1 MLNVFSGL
9 WAKVGWYVL
18 AASVIAGLAAGTVWY
33 TMNKRLASKAEE
45 IRTLNGTILR
55 AAEQRT
61 TDKATLDRLARKNA
75 AMARETASARA
86 SLQRSLS
93 ANREWADQPV
103 PKEVQDAL
111 RQP

>member
-1 MLNVFSGL
+1 MLNVFAGL

-18 AASVIAGLAAGTVWY
+18 AASLIAGFAAGTVWY
-33 TMNKRLASKAEE
+33 VMAGRIAVYKAD
-45 IRTLNGTILR
+45 IRTLNATILR
-55 AAEQRT
+55 ASEQRA

-75 AMARETASARA
+75 ATAREMASAQA